1 MNTLYW
7 MNVLGNI
14 HGFAFSLLI
23 ALVIFY
29 VIMIISVM
37 VTCCETTF
45 DEFPKRHLSILKKT
59 VIPTII
65 VVMLALFVPS
75 KKELL
80 FIYGVGG
87 TFDYIKENPT
97 AQKLP
102 DKFIKV
108 IDNWADMELKN
119 DSTTNSTAS
128 N

>member
-14 HGFAFSLLI
+14 RGFAFVL
-23 ALVIFY
+23 LVILIIFY
-29 VIMIISVM
+29 IFMLISVL
-37 VTCCETTF
+37 VTCCETDF
-45 DEFPKRHLSILKKT
+45 DEFPKRHLNILKKT
-59 VIPTII
+59 VIPAII
-65 VVMLALFVPS
+65 VVMLSIFIPT
-75 KKELL
+75 KKESL

-108 IDNWADMELKN
+108 MNNWADMELKN
-119 DSTTNSTAS
+119 DSTINIKK
-128 N
+128 

>member
-23 ALVIFY
+23 AFVIFY
-29 VIMIISVM
+29 AIMTISALVA
-37 VTCCETTF
+37 CCETDF
-45 DEFPKRHLSILKKT
+45 NEFPKKHLNIFKKT

-65 VVMLALFVPS
+65 VVMLSIFIPT
-75 KKELL
+75 KKEFL

-108 IDNWADMELKN
+108 MDNWADMELKN
-119 DSTTNSTAS
+119 DSTINIKK
-128 N
+128 

>member
-7 MNVLGNI
+7 LNVLGNI

-23 ALVIFY
+23 VLVIFY
-29 VIMIISVM
+29 AIMTISTI
-37 VTCCETTF
+37 VTYCET
-45 DEFPKRHLSILKKT
+45 DCKEFPKLHLNIFKKS
-59 VIPTII
+59 VMPAII
-65 VVMLALFVPS
+65 IIMLTLFVPS

-108 IDNWADMELKN
+108 MDNWADMQLKN
-119 DSTTNSTAS
+119 DSIS
-128 N
+128 NN

>member
-14 HGFAFSLLI
+14 RGFAFVL
-23 ALVIFY
+23 LVILIIFY
-29 VIMIISVM
+29 IFMLISVL
-37 VTCCETTF
+37 VTCCEMDF
-45 DEFPKRHLSILKKT
+45 NEFPKRHLNILKKT
-59 VIPTII
+59 VIPAII
-65 VVMLALFVPS
+65 VVMLSIFIPT
-75 KKELL
+75 KKEFL

-108 IDNWADMELKN
+108 MDNWADMELKN
-119 DSTTNSTAS
+119 DSTINIKK
-128 N
+128 

>member
-7 MNVLGNI
+7 LNVLGNI
-14 HGFAFSLLI
+14 HGFAHFSLIIL
-23 ALVIFY
+23 LVFY
-29 VIMIISVM
+29 IIMIISVL
-37 VTCCETTF
+37 VVCCETDF
-45 DEFPKRHLSILKKT
+45 VEFPKRHLSILKKT
-59 VIPTII
+59 VIPAII
-65 VVMLALFVPS
+65 VIMLTLFVPS

-108 IDNWADMELKN
+108 MDNWADMQLKN
-119 DSTTNSTAS
+119 DSTAN

>member
-7 MNVLGNI
+7 LNVLGNI

-23 ALVIFY
+23 ILLIFY
-29 VIMIISVM
+29 ALMIISTII
-37 VTCCETTF
+37 TCAECNF
-45 DEFPKRHLSILKKT
+45 DEFPKKHLNIFKKS
-59 VIPTII
+59 VIPAII
-65 VVMLALFVPS
+65 VIMLAIFVPS

-108 IDNWADMELKN
+108 MDNWADMQLEN
-119 DSTTNSTAS
+119 DSTVNK
-128 N
+128 

>member
-23 ALVIFY
+23 ALTIFY
-29 VIMIISVM
+29 ALMLISTI
-37 VTCCETTF
+37 VTCCETDF
-45 DEFPKRHLSILKKT
+45 NEFPKKHLNIFKKS
-59 VIPTII
+59 VIPAII
-65 VVMLALFVPS
+65 IIMLTLFVPS

-108 IDNWADMELKN
+108 MDNWADMQLKN
-119 DSTTNSTAS
+119 DSTEN

>member
-14 HGFAFSLLI
+14 HGFAGCLLI
-23 ALVIFY
+23 IFLVFYIFML
-29 VIMIISVM
+29 VSVL

-45 DEFPKRHLSILKKT
+45 DEFPKRHLTILKKT
-59 VIPTII
+59 VIPAII
-65 VVMLALFVPS
+65 VVMLSLFVPS

-102 DKFIKV
+102 DKFINV
-108 IDNWADMELKN
+108 MDNWADMQLKN
-119 DSTTNSTAS
+119 DSTTN

>member
-7 MNVLGNI
+7 LNVLGNI
-14 HGFAFSLLI
+14 HGLAHFLLI
-23 ALVIFY
+23 ITLIFY
-29 VIMIISVM
+29 ALMLISVI
-37 VTCCETTF
+37 VVCCDTDFE
-45 DEFPKRHLSILKKT
+45 EFPKKHLNILKKS
-59 VIPTII
+59 VIPAII
-65 VVMLALFVPS
+65 VIMLAVFVPS

-108 IDNWADMELKN
+108 MDNWADMQLEN
-119 DSTTNSTAS
+119 DSTVNK
-128 N
+128 

>member
-1 MNTLYW
+1 MDTLYW

-14 HGFAFSLLI
+14 RGFAFIL
-23 ALVIFY
+23 LVILIIFY
-29 VIMIISVM
+29 IFMLISVL
-37 VTCCETTF
+37 VTCCETDF
-45 DEFPKRHLSILKKT
+45 NEFPKIHLNILKKT

-65 VVMLALFVPS
+65 VVMLSIFIPT
-75 KKELL
+75 KKEFL

-108 IDNWADMELKN
+108 MDNWADIELKN
-119 DSTTNSTAS
+119 DSTINIKIA
-128 N
+128 

>member
-7 MNVLGNI
+7 LNVLGNI

-23 ALVIFY
+23 VLIIFY
-29 VIMIISVM
+29 ALMVISTIIACS
-37 VTCCETTF
+37 ETDF
-45 DEFPKRHLSILKKT
+45 EEFPKKHLKIFKKS
-59 VIPTII
+59 VIPAII
-65 VVMLALFVPS
+65 VIMLAVFVPS

-108 IDNWADMELKN
+108 MDNWADMQLEN
-119 DSTTNSTAS
+119 DSTTNK
-128 N
+128 

>member
-1 MNTLYW
+1 MT
-7 MNVLGNI
+7 
-14 HGFAFSLLI
+14 
-23 ALVIFY
+23 
-29 VIMIISVM
+29 ISTIVA
-37 VTCCETTF
+37 CSETNF
-45 DEFPKRHLSILKKT
+45 EEFPKKHLNILKKS

-65 VVMLALFVPS
+65 ILMLTLFVPS

-108 IDNWADMELKN
+108 MDNWADMQLKN
-119 DSTTNSTAS
+119 DSTEN